1 VTQAAREDAPHKF
14 IYRKS
19 YDAPTVVRLGKVAI
33 LSSITHR
40 SDMNVT
46 ASSCSGITSTRR
58 LIAAGRGWRVSDIE
72 FRADTEACLLEDRHE
87 DVVIGAIIEGS
98 FRYRS
103 THGSAILT
111 PGALLLGNAGDPFEC
126 TYEHTLGDRCISF
139 YYTPDFF
146 EHVARAIPI
155 ATRFDFGAH
164 RIPPTPAMIAL
175 TATVEAESVFG
186 DALRAEEVALQIA
199 GGVLT
204 LLNGAKQSERRPS
217 RRDENRI
224 LDALHVIETRYSE
237 PLSIAELARETCMSS
252 YHFLRVFRDVV
263 GVTPYQFLV
272 RTRLRHAAIGLATT
286 DEPVSAVALANGFG
300 DLSTFISTFRRV
312 FGLAPREYR
321 TAGGTRR
328 IPNSRGASKDHG
340 NKRRTSTS
348 GLGGVRT

>member
-1 VTQAAREDAPHKF
+1 MRRWLCAW
-14 IYRKS
+14 
-19 YDAPTVVRLGKVAI
+19 GKLLFFLQSRI
-33 LSSITHR
+33 RDT
-40 SDMNVT
+40 NVT

-87 DVVIGAIIEGS
+87 YFLIAAIIEGS

-146 EHVARAIPI
+146 DDVARTLPI
-155 ATRFDFGAH
+155 AGRLDFGAH
-164 RIPPTPAMIAL
+164 RIPPTSAMIAL
-175 TATVEAESVFG
+175 TAAVEAESASG
-186 DALRAEEVALQIA
+186 DALLAEEVALQIA

-204 LLNGAKQSERRPS
+204 LLNDATQSGRQPS

-224 LDALHVIETRYSE
+224 MDALQLIEARYSE
-237 PLSIAELARETCMSS
+237 QLSIAELARETCMSL

-286 DEPVSAVALANGFG
+286 DQPVSAIALANGFG

-328 IPNSRGASKDHG
+328 IPNSR
-340 NKRRTSTS
+340 
-348 GLGGVRT
+348 VRQ